1 MEFFDQISYFS
12 REIFWGV
19 PISRVPW
26 GGPEILGGSHQGPM
40 GGSHRGSHVKITKVG
55 GVQCSN
61 PKSWGGPDPPNP
73 CGGCAYDYIIIVVAP
88 IHFECEEVQLNA
100 A

>member
-1 MEFFDQISYFS
+1 MEFSGPIFYFFG
-12 REIFWGV
+12 EKFWGG

-26 GGPEILGGSHQGPM
+26 GGPEILGGPIRVPWGGPI
-40 GGSHRGSHVKITKVG
+40 GGSHVKIPKVG

-73 CGGCAYDYIIIVVAP
+73 CGGCAYGADRKCHA
-88 IHFECEEVQLNA
+88 FQLNA
-100 A
+100 FHLRAYD